1 MSWILNRNYLSTMF
15 DIFTGLNMKIAVF
28 LAVIPYS
35 LVGGYQC
42 FKRAYVCT
50 QYENYVLKMKAAD
63 STSL

>member
-1 MSWILNRNYLSTMF
+1 MF